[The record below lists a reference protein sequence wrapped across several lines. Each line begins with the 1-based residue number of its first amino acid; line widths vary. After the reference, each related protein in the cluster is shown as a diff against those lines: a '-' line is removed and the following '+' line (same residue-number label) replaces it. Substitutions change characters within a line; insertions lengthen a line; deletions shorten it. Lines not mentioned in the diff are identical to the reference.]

1 MAPEF
6 LERTLAL
13 LRPSRLQQAMPFHL
27 QRLYFVHTLHSRN
40 SSRAYSLPYFRNIA
54 LCTQHGISAFQ
65 SLPSSTPSSIQGL
78 YYFILQGLHS
88 IQGLVYAKPSFLSFS
103 AYQPFNAYTVARC
116 TDFHAF
122 RPVPRHFK
130 AFIILSSQYCTFNTF
145 PLFFPA
151 PCLFVSIFADQG
163 HHRT

>member
-88 IQGLVYAKPSFLSFS
+88 IQGLIYAKPSFLSFS

-116 TDFHAF
+116 TAF
-122 RPVPRHFK
+122 SC
-130 AFIILSSQYCTFNTF
+130 LSTC
-145 PLFFPA
+145 PA
-151 PCLFVSIFADQG
+151 ALQGLHYFIFAILHLQ
-163 HHRT
+163 HLSLILPRPMLVRFHIC